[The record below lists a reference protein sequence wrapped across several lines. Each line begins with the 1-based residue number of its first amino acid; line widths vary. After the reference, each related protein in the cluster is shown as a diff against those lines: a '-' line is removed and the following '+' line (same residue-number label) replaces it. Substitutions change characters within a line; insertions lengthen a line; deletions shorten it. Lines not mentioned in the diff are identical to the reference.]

1 MLFVN
6 KHSSSPH
13 GAANEGPESPAAA
26 LRDKGSCFS
35 ACFICRPTFIRC
47 LSINFDSNLSRDSI
61 EMWDRVLNESSCF
74 HSTYAMIFKLTES
87 VSSSAVPGHKSD
99 IRGHRVTRA
108 PTRQARE
115 DATTREW
122 QGGWGGQGVIL
133 RKNEQI
139 KSDIDVQYLPPP
151 PPLKT
156 RNDAQTNECH

>member
-6 KHSSSPH
+6 KHSSSPHGH

-61 EMWDRVLNESSCF
+61 EMWDRMLNESSCF
-74 HSTYAMIFKLTES
+74 HSTYAIMFKLTES

-99 IRGHRVTRA
+99 IRGHKRHKGTDTAGAGGCNNKGMAGGLGRA
-108 PTRQARE
+108 
-115 DATTREW
+115 
-122 QGGWGGQGVIL
+122 GGYIE
-133 RKNEQI
+133 KE
-139 KSDIDVQYLPPP
+139 
-151 PPLKT
+151 
-156 RNDAQTNECH
+156 